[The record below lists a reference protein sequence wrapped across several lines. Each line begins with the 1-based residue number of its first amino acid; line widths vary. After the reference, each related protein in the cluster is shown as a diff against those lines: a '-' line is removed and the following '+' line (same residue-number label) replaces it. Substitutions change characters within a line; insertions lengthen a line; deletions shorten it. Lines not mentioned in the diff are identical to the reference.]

1 MAKMKKKQ
9 QNEMQDVSAIMQ
21 KLAKLATVAGWR
33 CCVQQSMFM
42 VSVI

>member
-1 MAKMKKKQ
+1 MAKSEEKTARMKT
-9 QNEMQDVSAIMQ
+9 VLIP
-21 KLAKLATVAGWR
+21 TVAGWR